1 MIRVYINKY
10 IRGGIRC
17 GGLTPACGSA
27 HARSGKRRTGM
38 RAEAVSATLL
48 ARSAL
53 NTTVMSEEKENANIA
68 IRHQAQK
75 CISRS

>member
-38 RAEAVSATLL
+38 RAEAVSAT
-48 ARSAL
+48 
-53 NTTVMSEEKENANIA
+53 
-68 IRHQAQK
+68 
-75 CISRS
+75 